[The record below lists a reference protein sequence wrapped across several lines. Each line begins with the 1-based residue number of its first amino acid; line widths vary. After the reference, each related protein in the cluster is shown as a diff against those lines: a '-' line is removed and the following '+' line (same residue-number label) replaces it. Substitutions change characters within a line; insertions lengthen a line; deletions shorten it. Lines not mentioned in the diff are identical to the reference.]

1 MSSNEVSYH
10 YCGSADPHC
19 GVRCINHWVSERQK
33 FLDTDTDTESNTNTD
48 TDTDTESNTMD
59 KFEQNR
65 RNWANFKKSLGKK
78 SG

>member
-10 YCGSADPHC
+10 YCGSADTHC
-19 GVRCINHWVSERQK
+19 GVRCVDHWVSERQK
-33 FLDTDTDTESNTNTD
+33 SLVLLGTTNTD
-48 TDTDTESNTMD
+48 TETNTNTMD